1 MVFVFVMLH
10 QSVMQ
15 CTLFLDQDILI
26 QGICA
31 YISSIEIFLSAMGK
45 RGAPKSEPKAKAK
58 AKSAPR
64 ASSSSSKAQCMTED
78 ELGEYRLLHS
88 KLTYRSKSGV
98 AGADEALQQLKL
110 NRQMVLDKFRG
121 DKSMSWVP
129 SFLIA

>member
-1 MVFVFVMLH
+1 M
-10 QSVMQ
+10 
-15 CTLFLDQDILI
+15 
-26 QGICA
+26 
-31 YISSIEIFLSAMGK
+31 SAMGR
-45 RGAPKSEPKAKAK
+45 RGAPKSEPK